1 MWLVEN
7 GAILT
12 KDNMIKIN
20 WSGSPSYFFCS
31 ADENIEHL
39 FFTCPIAKV
48 IWGMVGTSIGAN
60 NIPSTLIQY
69 KKWIR
74 RWLPDGSSIY
84 TFELSAIC
92 WAIWKRRNEA
102 CFDNKL
108 LRSPTEIIT
117 YACALMSYWSGL
129 YGPEMQGKI
138 LEGVKTLLSCVHW
151 ASAQPRRPPPL
162 LLLNSTPS
170 QASQEETSEDEE

>member
-129 YGPEMQGKI
+129 YGPEMQGKDPRGREDSS
-138 LEGVKTLLSCVHW
+138 LLCPLGVGATK
-151 ASAQPRRPPPL
+151 ASPSTAVAQLNTVPGVARR
-162 LLLNSTPS
+162 
-170 QASQEETSEDEE
+170 DIRR

>member
-1 MWLVEN
+1 MPCCQSNLGV
-7 GAILT
+7 
-12 KDNMIKIN
+12 
-20 WSGSPSYFFCS
+20 
-31 ADENIEHL
+31 
-39 FFTCPIAKV
+39 
-48 IWGMVGTSIGAN
+48 VGTCIGAN
-60 NIPSTLIQY
+60 NIPSSVTQY
-69 KKWIR
+69 KNWIR
-74 RWLPDGSSIY
+74 HWLPDGSSVY

-92 WAIWKRRNEA
+92 WAIWNRRNEA

-151 ASAQPRRPPPL
+151 ASAQPRRLRGLNLSPTLDPFALSVSPLFLPPSSSRRRRLERLLFPL
-162 LLLNSTPS
+162 YTGNGVILDSTKVS
-170 QASQEETSEDEE
+170 AY